1 MECLALSPAK
11 AQLSIK
17 LNSRRLAVAIA
28 RSLRPEMD
36 HPAGSKTQVKVRVEL
51 RQLELTFLARDTN
64 ALRATMNSYLRML
77 AACLKVADA
86 IEKIT

>member
-1 MECLALSPAK
+1 MECLNLSSAR
-11 AQLSIK
+11 AHLSIK
-17 LNSRRLAVAIA
+17 LNSRRLAVSIA
-28 RSLRPEMD
+28 KSLRPEMD

-77 AACLKVADA
+77 SACLEVADA